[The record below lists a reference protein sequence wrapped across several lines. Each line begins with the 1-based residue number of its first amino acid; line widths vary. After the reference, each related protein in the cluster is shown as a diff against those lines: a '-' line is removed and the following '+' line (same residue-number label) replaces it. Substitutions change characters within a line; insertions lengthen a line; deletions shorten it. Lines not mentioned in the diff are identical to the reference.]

1 MCRPMHHYLLQV
13 QTGYIVDRDQKLSF
27 LVYWGSC
34 KNQCPRSNVK
44 CQRSHVKCQ
53 MSTQEPFITTGK
65 LLHHPKFVEQ
75 RWLLLNKNTEILI
88 NAVRGW
94 ASACLL
100 PIMMVI
106 IVCMCLL
113 PLFFLFVLS
122 EASFDGVSPKT
133 DNKNSNY
140 HFHADIEY
148 HHPYMSFHKS
158 RSCALSSIRL
168 KITVKS
174 KSPRRSHFESVTT

>member
-1 MCRPMHHYLLQV
+1 MFIAYYDGDNCMHV
-13 QTGYIVDRDQKLSF
+13 PSP
-27 LVYWGSC
+27 S
-34 KNQCPRSNVK
+34 S
-44 CQRSHVKCQ
+44 
-53 MSTQEPFITTGK
+53 
-65 LLHHPKFVEQ
+65 
-75 RWLLLNKNTEILI
+75 
-88 NAVRGW
+88 
-94 ASACLL
+94 
-100 PIMMVI
+100 
-106 IVCMCLL
+106 
-113 PLFFLFVLS
+113 FFLFVLS

>member
-1 MCRPMHHYLLQV
+1 M
-13 QTGYIVDRDQKLSF
+13 
-27 LVYWGSC
+27 
-34 KNQCPRSNVK
+34 SNVK
-44 CQRSHVKCQ
+44 GQMSNVKCQ

-113 PLFFLFVLS
+113 PLFFCFFSRKQVLMECHQKQTTRTLTIISMQILNIITLTCLFINRVHVHCHPSDWRSPSSQNLLVDHTLNLS
-122 EASFDGVSPKT
+122 LHNIKQS
-133 DNKNSNY
+133 
-140 HFHADIEY
+140 EY
-148 HHPYMSFHKS
+148 YQLKS
-158 RSCALSSIRL
+158 SETPHQSL
-168 KITVKS
+168 
-174 KSPRRSHFESVTT
+174 